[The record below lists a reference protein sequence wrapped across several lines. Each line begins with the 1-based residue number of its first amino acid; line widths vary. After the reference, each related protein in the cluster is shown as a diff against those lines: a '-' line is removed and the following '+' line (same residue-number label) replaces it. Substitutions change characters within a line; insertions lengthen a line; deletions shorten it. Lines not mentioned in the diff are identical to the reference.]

1 MIINRFLIVLCS
13 LLLFSG
19 NILFSQSLN
28 KKELNGE
35 NKTKLENFIQLK
47 TRYQNENN
55 KVQEAD
61 YLNKIAYLFWENESS
76 VDAVNYFKQ
85 SIEIN
90 KEIGNVNALQAIYT
104 NIGTIYSDERMYT
117 EAIEYFNK
125 SLELNRKSGK
135 KRNIWEN
142 LINIAL
148 ANGEQNKFNEAIE
161 ILNEAYSIAMEL
173 NDIKLMRTCLGMLYP
188 YYDNIGNRDKSI
200 EYFNKFSAL
209 DKKLQQQAMSE
220 VEQEAH
226 QARVE
231 KQQTEKKL
239 KQTADTLQE
248 ISQLAD
254 IRQQQIENLNLQR
267 ELEQREQALKERER
281 IAKQKTRRI
290 IISAVIGVLLIILL
304 IIYVNYKRNKKINII
319 LAKQNK
325 EISDQRDIIE
335 QANKNIKNSI
345 NYAKRIQKALLPP
358 RENLNELIP
367 ESFIFFEPRDIVSGD
382 FYWFS
387 KTRINSVIES
397 EENNVNLA
405 KTNLNNIEDGIII
418 SAVDCTGHGVPGAFM
433 SMIGFNLMHEIIS
446 LGITDPSKI
455 LEFLNIGI
463 RNQLKQKDTD
473 NRDGMDMGI
482 CLINKDKNIVQF
494 SGAKNPLIYIKNDEL
509 NQVKGDFLPIGGFY
523 KEEDERDYTLHTI
536 EIDVPTTF
544 YIFSDGFSDQIG
556 GKECRKFLSKYF
568 RELLFAIHKEPMET
582 QPELL
587 KKKFLEWMGTENTQ
601 IDDILIIGFK
611 LYPNKN

>member
-1 MIINRFLIVLCS
+1 MSINRNLIILFS
-13 LLLFSG
+13 FLLFSG
-19 NILFSQSLN
+19 SIALISQTLD
-28 KKELNGE
+28 KKELSTDE
-35 NKTKLENFIQLK
+35 KITLENFIQLK
-47 TRYQNENN
+47 SRYHNENN

-61 YLNKIAYLFWENESS
+61 YLNKIAYLYWENGSS
-76 VDAVNYFKQ
+76 ADAINYFKQ

-90 KEIGNVNALQAIYT
+90 KEIGNENALQAIYN
-104 NIGTIYSDERMYT
+104 NIGTIYSDEGMFA
-117 EAIEYFNK
+117 EALENFNK

-135 KRNIWEN
+135 KRNICGN
-142 LINIAL
+142 LINTAL
-148 ANGEQNKFNEAIE
+148 ANGEQGKYDAAIE
-161 ILNEAYSIAMEL
+161 NLNEAYSISAEL
-173 NDIKLMRTCLGMLYP
+173 SDIKLMKTCLGMLYQ

-220 VEQEAH
+220 FEQEAK

-239 KQTADTLQE
+239 KQTVDTLQE
-248 ISQLAD
+248 VTQLAD
-254 IRQQQIENLNLQR
+254 IRKQQIENLNLQR
-267 ELEQREQALKERER
+267 ELEQREQSLKERER
-281 IAKQKTRRI
+281 QAKQKTRRI
-290 IISAVIGVLLIILL
+290 IISAVIGVLLVILL
-304 IIYVNYKRNKKINII
+304 IIYINFKRNKKINVI

-335 QANKNIKNSI
+335 LVNKNIKNSI
-345 NYAKRIQKALLPP
+345 TYAKRIQKALLPP
-358 RENLNELIP
+358 RENLQKLIP

-387 KTRINSVIES
+387 KTRIKSVINS
-397 EENNVNLA
+397 EEVDVNFT
-405 KTNLNNIEDGIII
+405 KTNHSDIEDGIII
-418 SAVDCTGHGVPGAFM
+418 SAIDCTGHGVPGAFM
-433 SMIGFNLMHEIIS
+433 SMIGFNLIHEIIS

-473 NRDGMDMGI
+473 NRDGMDMAI
-482 CLINKDKNIVQF
+482 CLINKEKNTVQF
-494 SGAKNPLIYIKNDEL
+494 AGAKNPVVYIKNDEL
-509 NQVKGDFLPIGGFY
+509 NQIKGDFLPIGGFY

-556 GKECRKFLSKYF
+556 GTDGRKFLSKYF
-568 RELLFAIHKEPMET
+568 RELLYAIHKEPMEK
-582 QPELL
+582 QPEFL
-587 KKKFLEWMGTENTQ
+587 KDKLTEWMGTENTQ

-611 LYPNKN
+611 LYPNK